1 MSDHAKGQTTRAR
14 DERSAEHDVPFRMV
28 IDYTPG
34 NGPNSGFNVTLST
47 TGESRTCPDAF
58 ATLRAAFRRGEEVL
72 KRAGYVTVMPSWQ
85 HGEVKL

>member
-1 MSDHAKGQTTRAR
+1 MSDHAKGQTQRAR

-34 NGPNSGFNVTLST
+34 NGPNSGFYVTLST
-47 TGESRTCPDAF
+47 RGEHGTCPDGYAS
-58 ATLRAAFRRGEEVL
+58 LRAAFKRGERVL
-72 KRAGYVTVMPSWQ
+72 KDSGIVTMQPSWQ